1 MNKMIAMSVLAAA
14 FAGCV
19 GPSIPPVTDC
29 DDSERFSSRDYT
41 YPNVRIGKLFG
52 INQEVLADTNIFPV
66 VGNNWHHYNLN
77 LAKDENG
84 FVRCTAHLEQ
94 DAKTGRLKLEYISL
108 ERTLKPGADDK
119 ELLHACRSAISW
131 VNDKLGTDM
140 ELDALVDLNRLR
152 IHNKC
157 VQNRCALALCHT
169 SVYANLA
176 DGQQVHVSGHDAVY
190 MKRGNEYVE
199 MSPPGVEVTFRVGD
213 DDCARRLKCRR
224 HLKSKDGKIV
234 LEAEPTAKDVQTVSV
249 GADIS
254 EKLSAAMKKRDCERP
269 RRANP
274 AAADKKTDTVKVS
287 ES

>member
-1 MNKMIAMSVLAAA
+1 MINKMVTMSVLATA

-29 DDSERFSSRDYT
+29 DDSERISSRDYM

-52 INQEVLADTNIFPV
+52 INQEVLADTNLFPV
-66 VGNNWHHYNLN
+66 AGNNWHHYNLN
-77 LAKDENG
+77 LAKNENG
-84 FVRCTAHLEQ
+84 FTKCTIHLEQ
-94 DAKTGRLKLEYISL
+94 DAKTGCLKLEYISL

-119 ELLHACRSAISW
+119 ELLQACCKAISW

-157 VQNRCALALCHT
+157 VQNLCALALCRT

-176 DGQQVHVSGHDAVY
+176 DGQQVHVSGCDAVY
-190 MKRGNEYVE
+190 MKRGSEYVE
-199 MSPPGVEVTFRVGD
+199 MIPPSVAVTFRVGD

-224 HLKSKDGKIV
+224 HLERKD
-234 LEAEPTAKDVQTVSV
+234 EAVQTVSV
-249 GADIS
+249 GVDIS
-254 EKLSAAMKKRDCERP
+254 EKLSAAVKKRNCERP
-269 RRANP
+269 RRAKPVIRGNEGP
-274 AAADKKTDTVKVS
+274 VTVEDLPHETPS
-287 ES
+287 RCDR